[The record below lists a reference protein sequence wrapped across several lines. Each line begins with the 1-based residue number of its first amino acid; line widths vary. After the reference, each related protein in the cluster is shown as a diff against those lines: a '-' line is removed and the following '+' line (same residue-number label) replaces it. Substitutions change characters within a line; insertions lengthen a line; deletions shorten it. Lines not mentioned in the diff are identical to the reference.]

1 MIPLRTI
8 PPLNKLD
15 TISNNAGIVLHLD
28 AELNHMILHIF
39 FNQQVRCSVKSN
51 FSSLSV
57 LRENLKIISKILGYG
72 MEFCHYKFS
81 KKIRIPAAKIA
92 KSCSENLH

>member
-28 AELNHMILHIF
+28 AELNHMTIEHKKLIILN
-39 FNQQVRCSVKSN
+39 FNSVP
-51 FSSLSV
+51 
-57 LRENLKIISKILGYG
+57 ILG
-72 MEFCHYKFS
+72 
-81 KKIRIPAAKIA
+81 IRNIIPKQ
-92 KSCSENLH
+92 